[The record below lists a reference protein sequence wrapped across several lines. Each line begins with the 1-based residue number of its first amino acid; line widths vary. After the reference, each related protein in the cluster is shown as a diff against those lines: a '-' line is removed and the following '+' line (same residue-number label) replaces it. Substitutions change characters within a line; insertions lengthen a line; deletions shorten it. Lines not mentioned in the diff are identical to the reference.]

1 MVAERSAE
9 ALAEVQNEHRCVPM
23 KDRHEKPGCLSA
35 ARADTAG
42 GSAMGE
48 ESGRD
53 LASRYA
59 SALATA
65 ITSQI
70 ADIVYIKDRAGIF
83 RFANDAC
90 LAALGRKS
98 DEVIG
103 HTNRSW
109 IANEAEAAAIEAL
122 DRHIMETG
130 ETIISEETLCRGG
143 KTLVLRSTKSPVLND
158 DGSIAGVMIVSHD
171 ITTEAI
177 ARRRHHDSE
186 SRFRAAVEAVEGIM
200 WTNDAEGQMRGPQVG
215 WGTLTGQ
222 SENEYAGFGWSKA
235 VHPDDA
241 QPTIDKWLDAVE
253 GKRPFVFEHRVRRAD
268 GVWRRFA
275 IRAIPVLDDEGEI
288 REWVGVHTDVTEAR
302 EREEQIGFLMRELS
316 HRSKNALAVIQSLAR
331 QTGRTSRDV
340 DEFLKRFEERVRGMA
355 VSLDLLVARDWQGVS
370 IGQLLKSQIGH
381 YLGDDEHRLVAEGP
395 DLLLTAD
402 ATQNLGLALHELST
416 NAAKYG
422 ALSVASGLVK
432 IKWRIIAAEGDEPAL
447 FEIKWRESGG
457 PKVNK
462 PSRKGFGQEVV
473 QRLVEKA
480 LSGEVK
486 LVFHP
491 DGLKWRLTVPAA
503 QIMSSVV

>member
-1 MVAERSAE
+1 MPPEDSPRRKARINARSADPDAAGRRAVVYDPGPDPVDPYTG
-9 ALAEVQNEHRCVPM
+9 AL
-23 KDRHEKPGCLSA
+23 L
-35 ARADTAG
+35 TAMAG
-42 GSAMGE
+42 
-48 ESGRD
+48 
-53 LASRYA
+53 
-59 SALATA
+59 
-65 ITSQI
+65 IVV
-70 ADIVYIKDRAGIF
+70 DIVYIKDRAGIF

-90 LAALGRKS
+90 LAALGRES

-109 IANEAEAAAIEAL
+109 IADEAEAAEIDAV

-143 KTLVLRSTKSPVLND
+143 KTLVLRSTKSPVREA

-177 ARRRHHDSE
+177 ALRRLRDSE
-186 SRFRAAVEAVEGIM
+186 ARFKAAVEAVEGIM
-200 WTNDAEGQMRGPQVG
+200 WTNDARGQMRGPQPG
-215 WGTLTGQ
+215 WGALTGQ
-222 SENEYAGFGWSKA
+222 SEDEYAGFGWSKA

-241 QPTIDKWLDAVE
+241 QPTIEAWLSAV
-253 GKRPFVFEHRVRRAD
+253 GSKRPFVFEHRVRRVD

-302 EREEQIGFLMRELS
+302 EREDQIGFLMRELS
-316 HRSKNALAVIQSLAR
+316 HRSKNALAVVQSLAR

-340 DEFLKRFEERVRGMA
+340 DEFLKRFDDRVRGMA
-355 VSLDLLVARDWQGVS
+355 ASLDLLVERDWQGVS
-370 IGQLLKSQIGH
+370 IAQLLKSQIGH
-381 YLGDDEHRLVAEGP
+381 YLGDHEHRLVAEGP

-432 IKWRIIAAEGDEPAL
+432 IKWRIIAAEGDEPTL

-457 PKVNK
+457 PKVKK
-462 PSRKGFGQEVV
+462 PARKGFGQEVV
-473 QRLVEKA
+473 QRLVQNA

-486 LVFHP
+486 LAFHP
-491 DGLKWRLTVPAA
+491 DGVKWRLTVPAR
-503 QIMSSVV
+503 QILSNFT